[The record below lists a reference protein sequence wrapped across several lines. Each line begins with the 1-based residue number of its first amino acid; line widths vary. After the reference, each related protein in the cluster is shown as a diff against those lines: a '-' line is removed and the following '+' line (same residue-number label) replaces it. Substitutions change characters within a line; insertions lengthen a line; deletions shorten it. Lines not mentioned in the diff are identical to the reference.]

1 MGLLDYYKLPKNE
14 WKKTQNC
21 CSEPQLIRYLAWLLL
36 IGFHFEKH
44 LLLGVFLLNFK
55 ARFSEVQWR
64 KCFLLQNLM
73 RHILKT
79 KQHKFGTLQ
88 RFETRIMKKTLK
100 FFIFLHFFFGL
111 IKSTIHNV
119 DEKYYLPQKITL
131 IYRQHHPKN
140 NFYDGLRYHRYIY
153 QRKKVRKTPTGRC
166 FSIWIIIKSK
176 F

>member
-14 WKKTQNC
+14 WKKKQNC
-21 CSEPQLIRYLAWLLL
+21 CSEPQLIHYLAWLLL

-88 RFETRIMKKTLK
+88 RFETRIMKKILK
-100 FFIFLHFFFGL
+100 FFIFLHFFSKTWL
-111 IKSTIHNV
+111 WV
-119 DEKYYLPQKITL
+119 DQIYHSQCRWKIL
-131 IYRQHHPKN
+131 FASEN
-140 NFYDGLRYHRYIY
+140 NFDLL
-153 QRKKVRKTPTGRC
+153 TT
-166 FSIWIIIKSK
+166 ST
-176 F
+176 